1 LLAVACDRAPSPAEI
16 VDRSWRAHELVI
28 AAGEHASTCRT
39 AAAAMR
45 AVFALTRDAF
55 AEARL
60 LEGDAARFAEATSYL
75 QQHGTRYAAL
85 DTRMAALADRCGDH
99 PAVMA
104 VFRDME

>member
-28 AAGEHASTCRT
+28 RAGERAATCT
-39 AAAAMR
+39 AAAAAMR

-60 LEGDAARFAEATSYL
+60 LERDPGRFADATAYL
-75 QQHGTRYAAL
+75 QQHTTR
-85 DTRMAALADRCGDH
+85 RMVALAERCGDH
-99 PAVMA
+99 AAVMA

>member
-1 LLAVACDRAPSPAEI
+1 
-16 VDRSWRAHELVI
+16 
-28 AAGEHASTCRT
+28 
-39 AAAAMR
+39 MR

-60 LEGDAARFAEATSYL
+60 LEGDAGRFAEATSYL
-75 QQHGTRYAAL
+75 QQHAARYAAL
-85 DTRMAALADRCGDH
+85 DTRMAALAERCGDH